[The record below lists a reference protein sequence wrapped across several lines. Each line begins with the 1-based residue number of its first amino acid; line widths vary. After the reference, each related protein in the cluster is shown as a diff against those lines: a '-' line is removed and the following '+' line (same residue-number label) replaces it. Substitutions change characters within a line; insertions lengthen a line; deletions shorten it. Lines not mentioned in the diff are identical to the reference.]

1 MDSLFNKF
9 KVAFNGLLI
18 ALKDKSILL
27 QLIIGIFVL
36 LFGVLYKFT
45 NVEWL
50 WIINCIFIV
59 ILSEMFNTCIE
70 YLCNIVDS
78 KYNQKIKVVKDLSAS
93 CVLLASIYSIVIGC
107 MILKGVLR

>member
-9 KVAFNGLLI
+9 KVAFNGLFI

-27 QLIIGIFVL
+27 QFFIGILVI
-36 LFGVLYKFT
+36 LFGIIYEFT
-45 NVEWL
+45 SIEWL
-50 WIINCIFIV
+50 WIISCIFIV

-70 YLCNIVDS
+70 YLCNIVDP
-78 KYNQKIKVVKDLSAS
+78 KYNQKIKVVKDLSAG

>member
-9 KVAFNGLLI
+9 KVAFYGLYI
-18 ALKDKSILL
+18 GLKDKSILL
-27 QLIIGIFVL
+27 QFVIGVMVII
-36 LFGVLYKFT
+36 FGFIYRFN

-50 WIINCIFIV
+50 WIISCIFIV

-70 YLCNIVDS
+70 YLCNLVDS
-78 KYNQKIKVVKDLSAS
+78 SFNQQIKKIKDLSAG

-107 MILKGVLR
+107 LILKGVLR